1 MDNTV
6 ILHKVRVLKHMLIW
20 DKMTKEEKS
29 ALLKCK
35 DENYADR
42 LKRSYQ
48 DKYLN

>member
-1 MDNTV
+1 MDRQ
-6 ILHKVRVLKHMLIW
+6 IIFSKVRVLKHMLIW

-35 DENYADR
+35 DEHLADR
-42 LKRSYQ
+42 IKRSYQ